1 MAMQF
6 ENGSGFS
13 TEQPNAAGTPPN
25 NNSNTA
31 NGMPADQQIFKR
43 PNTWTFT
50 GSNVM
55 GAVMAKDVG
64 SEIYAAFKKIMTEM
78 SKEQNKSGSGITS
91 YVIDFDNRNFPAM
104 SFSSII
110 VATGIMT
117 ETGLHVAFIPLL
129 LEATGKLDETANEYI
144 NGQNVQI
151 NVTTSH
157 AINSRYIEAAIN
169 AVRNAV
175 PSAAVVRYTNAITVA
190 RTFSKDDE
198 TGIKALMYQATLAT
212 NTKNI
217 MAQPDFFDMNL
228 PQTARAS
235 GGNLVIKT
243 ICSPAEVIKDVA
255 GGMRRSDFKLTL
267 TRETRVN
274 GNRSVIGNLNSPDAS
289 TTIADVAC
297 YVDLVYSDPMAAMN
311 GVGMGYMNQQQMMA
325 MTQKYFA
332 RIVVTDVQCMMA
344 MTPAMILMA
353 LFLPT
358 AMRDSY
364 AWMRAFMPLKERTSE
379 ASRRKLDIRDIGA
392 LNVEANIYGNNGS
405 IAGAPI
411 DLFHNIDPVTGA
423 KTYIGAPSAADV
435 GNLLTRLVR
444 PQVVLSVDIPRS
456 SMSTSFLDLVRQAS
470 DDQHNGKILES
481 EAYRTLWNSFNCLT
495 NGNWEK
501 HFPLGKQMFVDTNN
515 IQLEGNYTDTDGQV
529 RPISEIDHVA
539 ICSIFQDNPMQIRF
553 WSDTF
558 LDQNVQIE
566 QRLAVRRKMLKEAI
580 PTAEVTGL
588 IDRVTFDGPVWVAYD
603 KAMLECGVPFD
614 LQSNYTSQDLGAP
627 RLGPAWAASAVVGVG
642 GGYARAGFNNYNG
655 GTGYY
660 NAAVY

>member
-1 MAMQF
+1 MAVNF
-6 ENGSGFS
+6 ENNGSAAP
-13 TEQPNAAGTPPN
+13 QPTPGGAAAANFNSAGTPPE
-25 NNSNTA
+25 
-31 NGMPADQQIFKR
+31 QQVFKR
-43 PNTWTFT
+43 PNTWSFT

-55 GAVMAKDVG
+55 GAVIAKDVG
-64 SEIYAAFKKIMTEM
+64 SDLYAAFKKVMTEI
-78 SKEQNKSGSGITS
+78 SKEQNKSGSGITTW
-91 YVIDFDNRNFPAM
+91 VIDFDNRNFPAM

-110 VATGIMT
+110 VASGIMT
-117 ETGLHVAFIPLL
+117 DTGLHVAFCPLL
-129 LEATGKLDETANEYI
+129 LEATGKLDDTANEYI

-157 AINSRYIEAAIN
+157 AINARYIQAAIN
-169 AVRNAV
+169 AVSNAV
-175 PSAAVVRYTNAITVA
+175 PTAAVVRYTNTITVA
-190 RTFSKDDE
+190 RTFNKEDE

-217 MAQPDFFDMNL
+217 MAQPDFYDMNL
-228 PQTARAS
+228 PQTAQAS

-243 ICSPAEVIKDVA
+243 VCQPAEVIKDVA

-274 GNRSVIGNLNSPDAS
+274 GSRSIIGNLNSPDAS

-297 YVDLVYSDPMAAMN
+297 YVDLVYSDPMAVMN
-311 GVGMGYMNQQQMMA
+311 GVGMGYMTPQQMAA

-332 RIVVTDVQCMMA
+332 RIVITDVQCMMA

-353 LFLPT
+353 LFLPS

-379 ASRRKLDIRDIGA
+379 AARRKLDIRDIGA

-435 GNLLTRLVR
+435 GSLLTRLVR

-456 SMSTSFLDLVRQAS
+456 SMSTSFLDLIRQAS
-470 DDQHNGKILES
+470 DDQHNGKVLDS

-501 HFPLGKQMFVDTNN
+501 HFPLGRQMFVDTNN

-566 QRLAVRRKMLKEAI
+566 HRLAVRRKMLKEAI

-588 IDRVTFDGPVWVAYD
+588 IDRVTFDGPVWLAYD

-655 GTGYY
+655 GAGYY